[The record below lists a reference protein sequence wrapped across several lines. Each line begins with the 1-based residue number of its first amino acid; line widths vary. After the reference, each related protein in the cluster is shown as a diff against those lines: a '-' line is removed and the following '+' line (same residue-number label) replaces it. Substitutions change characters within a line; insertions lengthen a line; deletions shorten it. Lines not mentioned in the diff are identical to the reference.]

1 LIVSTIEGILGA
13 VPTTELDLLQGTLDV
28 LVLRALSW
36 GPMHGYAVARFIRD
50 GSGGSFRILDGALY
64 TSLHR
69 MEERR
74 WVESDWGTSEKGK
87 RAKFY
92 KLTAAGRRALRAE
105 QLSWDRYVEA
115 VSRVMTATPQP
126 A

>member
-1 LIVSTIEGILGA
+1 MTK
-13 VPTTELDLLQGTLDV
+13 ELELLQGTLDV

-36 GPMHGYAVARFIRD
+36 GPKHGYAVARFIRD
-50 GSGGSFRILDGALY
+50 GSDAAFRILDGALY

-74 WVESDWGTSEKGK
+74 WVESEWGTSDKGK

-92 KLTAAGRRALRAE
+92 RVTAAGRRALQAE
-105 QLSWDRYVEA
+105 TESWNRYVAA
-115 VSRVMTATPQP
+115 VAGVMATPRSANTP
-126 A
+126 ATSTV

>member
-1 LIVSTIEGILGA
+1 
-13 VPTTELDLLQGTLDV
+13 VPLRELDLLQGTLDV

-50 GSGGSFRILDGALY
+50 GSGGTFRILDGALY

-69 MEERR
+69 MEERG
-74 WVESDWGTSEKGK
+74 WVESEWGTSDKGK

-92 KLTAAGRRALRAE
+92 QLTPAGRRALRSEAA
-105 QLSWDRYVEA
+105 SWDEYVAA
-115 VSRVMTATPQP
+115 VARVMHATPTP

>member
-1 LIVSTIEGILGA
+1 MTK
-13 VPTTELDLLQGTLDV
+13 PELDLLQGTFDV

-36 GPMHGYAVARFIRD
+36 GPMHGYDVARFIRHGSD
-50 GSGGSFRILDGALY
+50 GTFRVLDGALY
-64 TSLHR
+64 TALHR

-74 WVESDWGTSEKGK
+74 WVESEWGTSEKGK

-92 KLTAAGRRALRAE
+92 RLTTAGQRALRDE
-105 QLSWDRYVEA
+105 TRSWNEYVAA
-115 VSRVMTATPQP
+115 VARVMKATPEL

>member
-1 LIVSTIEGILGA
+1 MSNQG
-13 VPTTELDLLQGTLDV
+13 LDLLQGTLDV

-36 GPMHGYAVARFIRD
+36 GSMHGYAVARFIRD
-50 GSGGSFRILDGALY
+50 GSDGSFQILDGALY

-69 MEERR
+69 MEERG
-74 WVESDWGTSEKGK
+74 WVASEWGTSEKGK

-92 KLTAAGRRALRAE
+92 QLTAAGRRALRAE
-105 QLSWDRYVEA
+105 TASWDRYVSA
-115 VSRVMTATPQP
+115 VAKVMGARPEP

>member
-1 LIVSTIEGILGA
+1 M
-13 VPTTELDLLQGTLDV
+13 ELDLLQGTLDV

-36 GPMHGYAVARFIRD
+36 GPMHGYAVARFIRE

-69 MEERR
+69 MEERE
-74 WVESDWGTSEKGK
+74 WVESEWGISEKGK

-92 KLTAAGRRALRAE
+92 RLTPAGRRALRTE
-105 QLSWDRYVEA
+105 TTSWQEYVAA
-115 VSRVMTATPQP
+115 VARVMKAAPEPT
-126 A
+126 

>member
-1 LIVSTIEGILGA
+1 M
-13 VPTTELDLLQGTLDV
+13 TTTRELELFQGTLDV

-36 GPMHGYAVARFIRD
+36 GPMHGYAVARFIRN
-50 GSGGSFRILDGALY
+50 GSDGSFRIVDGALY

-69 MEERR
+69 IEARG
-74 WVESDWGTSEKGK
+74 WVESEWGTSEKGK

-92 KLTAAGRRALRAE
+92 RLTAAGRRAFRTETAT
-105 QLSWDRYVEA
+105 WNDYVAA
-115 VSRVMTATPQP
+115 VARVMSAVPEP

>member
-1 LIVSTIEGILGA
+1 M
-13 VPTTELDLLQGTLDV
+13 ELDLLQGTLDV

-36 GPMHGYAVARFIRD
+36 GPMHGYAVARFIRE

-69 MEERR
+69 MEERE
-74 WVESDWGTSEKGK
+74 WVESEWGISEKGK

-92 KLTAAGRRALRAE
+92 RLTPAGRRALRTE
-105 QLSWDRYVEA
+105 TTSWQEYVAA
-115 VSRVMTATPQP
+115 VARVMQAAPEPT
-126 A
+126 

>member
-1 LIVSTIEGILGA
+1 MTA
-13 VPTTELDLLQGTLDV
+13 NELDLFQGTLDM

-36 GPMHGYAVARFIRD
+36 GPNHGYGIARFIRE
-50 GSGGSFRILDGALY
+50 GSAQSFRILDGALY

-69 MEERR
+69 MEERG
-74 WVESDWGTSEKGK
+74 WVESFWGTSDKGK

-92 KLTAAGRRALRAE
+92 RITAAGRRALQAE
-105 QLSWDRYVEA
+105 TESWNRYVAA
-115 VSRVMTATPQP
+115 VAGVMRATPEK

>member
-1 LIVSTIEGILGA
+1 MTSR
-13 VPTTELDLLQGTLDV
+13 ELDLLQGTLDV

-36 GPMHGYAVARFIRD
+36 GTMHGYAVARFIRNGSD
-50 GSGGSFRILDGALY
+50 GTFKVLDGALY

-69 MEERR
+69 MEERG
-74 WVESDWGTSEKGK
+74 WVESEWGTSEKRK

-92 KLTAAGRRALRAE
+92 RLTAAGRRALRAE
-105 QLSWDRYVEA
+105 TDTWNDYVAA
-115 VSRVMTATPQP
+115 VARVMTASLET

>member
-1 LIVSTIEGILGA
+1 M
-13 VPTTELDLLQGTLDV
+13 TTGQLDLLQGTLDV

-36 GPMHGYAVARFIRD
+36 GPMHGYAVARFIHQGSD
-50 GSGGSFRILDGALY
+50 GTFTIVDGALY

-69 MEERR
+69 MEERG
-74 WVESDWGTSEKGK
+74 WVESEWGISEKGK

-92 KLTAAGRRALRAE
+92 RLTTAGRRAARAE
-105 QLSWDRYVEA
+105 TAGWNDYVAA
-115 VSRVMTATPQP
+115 VARVMSATPAP

>member
-1 LIVSTIEGILGA
+1 M
-13 VPTTELDLLQGTLDV
+13 TTAHELDLLQGTLDV

-36 GPMHGYAVARFIRD
+36 GRMHGYGVARFIRE
-50 GSGGSFRILDGALY
+50 GSAGTFRILDGALY

-69 MEERR
+69 MEERG
-74 WVESDWGTSEKGK
+74 WVESTWGTSEKGK

-92 KLTAAGRRALRAE
+92 SLTAAGRRALRAE
-105 QLSWDRYVEA
+105 QTSWERYVAA
-115 VSRVMTATPQP
+115 VARVMSATPQP